1 MLRTTQQ
8 SGKAGGYYS

>member
-8 SGKAGGYYS
+8 SGKAGDYYS